1 MRVCYVID
9 SLVPSGGAEQSL
21 ASMAPGLVRGGV
33 DLHVVSLSD
42 APGLQARI
50 TESGATVSTIPGR
63 TVPASA
69 AALSRQ
75 IRALRPDLLHTT
87 LARANAVGR
96 AASVITGT
104 PLVTSLV
111 NVSYGPEYLE
121 DPGLRAWKV
130 RVLHTSDALSSR
142 RVRRYHALTQ
152 HVADVM
158 AARLRYPRSRIDIIP
173 RGRDPQQL
181 GCASE
186 ERRRRLRAELG
197 TGQGPVLL
205 TAARHERQK
214 GLDVAIRAF
223 ASVRASMPDARLVM
237 AGREGNQTAALTRL
251 VHELGLAD
259 AVMFLGTRTDV
270 PDLLCACDVFVM
282 PSRWEGLG
290 SVLLEAMALGAP
302 IVASDIPPIRETVA
316 EQAILVAADDDRALA
331 EGILQTLG
339 NRDAATE
346 RTRAATMRFNHHY
359 TLERVS
365 RDMVGFYQRALA

>member
-9 SLVPSGGAEQSL
+9 SLVASGGAEQSL
-21 ASMAPGLVRGGV
+21 ASMAPGLMRNGV

-50 TESGATVSTIPGR
+50 TESGATLTSIPGR
-63 TVPASA
+63 TVAAGA
-69 AALSRQ
+69 AALAEQ
-75 IRALRPDLLHTT
+75 VRALRPDLLHTT

-96 AASVITGT
+96 AASVMTGT

-111 NVSYGPEYLE
+111 NVSYGPEYLQ

-130 RVLHTSDALSSR
+130 RVLHATDALSAR

-173 RGRDPQQL
+173 RGRDPEQL
-181 GCASE
+181 GGASE
-186 ERRRRLRAELG
+186 TRRGRVRAELG
-197 TGQGPVLL
+197 IRHEPLVL

-214 GLDVAIRAF
+214 GLDVVIRAF
-223 ASVRASMPDARLVM
+223 AKVRAAVPDARLLM
-237 AGREGNQTAALTRL
+237 AGREGNQTAALRQL
-251 VHELGLAD
+251 VADLGLGD
-259 AVMFLGTRTDV
+259 AVTLLGTRTDV

-302 IVASDIPPIRETVA
+302 IVATDIPPVRETVA
-316 EQAILVAADDDRALA
+316 EQAILVPAEDDEAFAQGVLH
-331 EGILQTLG
+331 TLED
-339 NRDAATE
+339 RDAATE
-346 RTRAATMRFNHHY
+346 RTRAATDRFNRHY